1 MRQIARF
8 VTIGIASTVAYLAL
22 YALLRGTLSAEM
34 ANALALVATAVAN
47 TAANRRLTFGV
58 TGRESLLRD
67 HAAGILAFGI
77 ALAITTLSITLLHRY
92 APDAGR
98 AMEVG
103 VLVVANVLATITRF
117 VVLRSLIS
125 RPRSKPD
132 AMATLERAS

>member
-1 MRQIARF
+1 MRQVSRF
-8 VTIGIASTVAYLAL
+8 ITIGIASTLAYLAL
-22 YALLRGTLSAEM
+22 YAVLRGSLSAEV
-34 ANALALVATAVAN
+34 ANAIALVVTAIGN

-98 AMEVG
+98 AMELV
-103 VLVVANVLATITRF
+103 VLVAANVLATITRF

-125 RPRSKPD
+125 RPRPETD
-132 AMATLERAS
+132 AMPTLEGAS